1 MGRLCIDDAELEYSE
16 IGRGE
21 PLLLVHGSAS
31 DCRTWRFQ
39 RLAFADRFR
48 VICFS
53 RRYHWPN
60 SPIPEGADYSMLEQT
75 ADLGSVIRGL
85 GAAPAHLV
93 GHSYGAFLCLLLAM
107 KQRSLVRT
115 LVLAEPPVITL
126 FVSPGPTPWEFAKL
140 LLTRPRTAAAI
151 MRFAAM
157 GVGPARRAFQRGDLE
172 AGIRAFGDAV
182 LGPAGYEHLPESLKA
197 EIHDNLPTVRAELLG
212 SGLVPLAA
220 DALQT
225 LDLPTL
231 LVTGEKSV
239 ALFHRLA
246 DRLGELLPAA
256 ERVEIRGG
264 THMMHQDNASAFNRS
279 VRRFLDIHG
288 EAGPGRA
295 APSSMVKSPV
305 LASTAHG
312 QDVRSAGSSL

>member
-1 MGRLCIDDAELEYSE
+1 MAQLMIDDAGLEYSE

-21 PLLLVHGSAS
+21 PLVFVHGSAS

-48 VICFS
+48 VISFS

-75 ADLGSVIRGL
+75 ADLESVIRDL

-93 GHSYGAFLCLLLAM
+93 GHSYGAFLCLLLATR
-107 KQRSLVRT
+107 KRSLVRT

-126 FVSPGPTPWEFAKL
+126 FVNPNPTPLELARL

-151 MRFAAM
+151 IRFAAL
-157 GVGPARRAFQRGDLE
+157 GVGPARRAFRQGDVE

-182 LGPAGYEHLPESLKA
+182 LGPAGYERLPESRKA
-197 EIHDNLPTVRAELLG
+197 EIHDNLSTVRAELGG
-212 SGLVPLAA
+212 SGFVPLAA
-220 DALQT
+220 DVLQT

-231 LVTGEKSV
+231 LITGEKSV

-246 DRLGELLPAA
+246 DRLGELLPEA

-264 THMMHQDNASAFNRS
+264 THMMHEDNPSAFNRS
-279 VRRFLDIHG
+279 VRRFLDGHG
-288 EAGPGRA
+288 HAGLGRA
-295 APSSMVKSPV
+295 APSSTGKSPV